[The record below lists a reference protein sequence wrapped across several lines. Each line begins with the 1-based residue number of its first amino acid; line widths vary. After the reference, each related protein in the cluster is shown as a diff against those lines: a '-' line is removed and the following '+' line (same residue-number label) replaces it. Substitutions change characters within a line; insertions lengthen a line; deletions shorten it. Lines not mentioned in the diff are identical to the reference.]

1 MMNTVQP
8 IVNVNY
14 NTIDI
19 KYDCVDGN
27 HFVYVGL
34 GDQVRRLSFPDRV
47 SAGAFIS
54 SMYSYTKLKG

>member
-8 IVNVNY
+8 IVNANY
-14 NTIDI
+14 NTMDI

-54 SMYSYTKLKG
+54 AMYGYTKLKG